1 VIAPS
6 PARDFSKLPPGW
18 HISDVKP
25 LPTPRMLVQPK
36 VVATRRLGDAQI
48 DPKIIVHPP
57 ATSIGEL
64 PPGTQVAQ
72 NEYPHLRLLP
82 IESTNSA
89 LPETPTNWPSY
100 QIETIPT
107 PVAKR

>member
-1 VIAPS
+1 
-6 PARDFSKLPPGW
+6 
-18 HISDVKP
+18 
-25 LPTPRMLVQPK
+25 VQPK

-89 LPETPTNWPSY
+89 LPETQQTGPAIKLKRFPPQWPSVRPAGPSH
-100 QIETIPT
+100 QRAQTKT
-107 PVAKR
+107 PDAG